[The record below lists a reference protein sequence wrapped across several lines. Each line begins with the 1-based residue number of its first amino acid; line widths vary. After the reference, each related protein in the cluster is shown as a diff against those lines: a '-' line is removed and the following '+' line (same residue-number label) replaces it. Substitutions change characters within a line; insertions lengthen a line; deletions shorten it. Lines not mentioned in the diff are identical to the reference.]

1 MADNRPRGRKRNVTG
16 GGSGVNLRGDGLGTG
31 PVGSGTSGR
40 GSSGSGQRN
49 GRGMGGLPLI
59 VLIIIALLGGGGSLG
74 GLLGGGS
81 GSSGGSS
88 GSYTPTGNNWNV
100 QEDYT
105 ASSGDSNFNFY
116 NSSYSGNGS
125 LSTGWTDENASQT
138 SLDTEV
144 ASGSREKFTKIK
156 GGGNDTVTIM
166 VYLCGTDLE
175 SRSGMGTSDLQEMA
189 AANIG
194 KKVNLLVYTGGC
206 SSWRNNIV
214 SSRVNQVYQVME
226 GGVKCLIKD
235 AGTASMTN
243 PDNLAGYIQWSAK
256 NFPADRYEL
265 ILWDHGSGSVSGYG
279 YDEKNKSSGSMTLS
293 GIQSALEKGGVKFD
307 FVGFDACLM
316 ATTETALMLSNYA
329 DYMVASEE
337 TEPGVGWFY
346 TDWLNALG
354 KNTSIPTVQLGQNII
369 DSFVET
375 CAVKCRGQK
384 TTLSM
389 VDLSELSNTVPSLL
403 GSFSK
408 AVSTQISDKNYQK
421 IAQARNQ
428 TREFAANT
436 RIDQVDLVHLALNT
450 GLKEGEALSKA
461 IRSAVKYN
469 RTSVNMS
476 NAYGL
481 SIYFPYRSSA
491 KYVDSMSK
499 TYSEIGMDADYTNCI
514 RQFASLQVSGQ
525 AAQGGS
531 GSAYDTLFG
540 DYAGGF
546 SGMDSTGTSDLISAL
561 LTGFLGG
568 DYSSVSGMSSS
579 GSSFLSDRA
588 LSEEDTLEYLKENH
602 FDATQ
607 LAWVTEDGKEKI
619 KLSDQQW
626 SMVTDLELNTF
637 YDTGKGYADMGLDN
651 VYEFDD
657 AGNLIADEGK
667 YWISINGQP
676 VAYYHIDTLD
686 DGTNY
691 TITGRVPC
699 MLNGQRSNLMLVFDN
714 EHEKGYVAGAFSDYS
729 KDDEID
735 VVGKEITELVA
746 GDVIEPLC
754 ELYDYSGNYN
764 DTYYLGNPL
773 EISSSAADLTIS
785 DTALGDGTAL
795 VTYRFTDMY
804 GANHWTQTIKR

>member
-1 MADNRPRGRKRNVTG
+1 MADNRPRGRKRNVTE

-40 GSSGSGQRN
+40 GSSGSGSGQRN

-74 GLLGGGS
+74 GLLGGG
-81 GSSGGSS
+81 GSSGGSYS
-88 GSYTPTGNNWNV
+88 STGNNWNV
-100 QEDYT
+100 DDNYT
-105 ASSGDSNFNFY
+105 SSSGDSNFNFY

-125 LSTGWTDENASQT
+125 LSTGWSDENASQT
-138 SLDTEV
+138 ALDTEV

-189 AANIG
+189 AANLG

-226 GGVKCLIKD
+226 GGVKCLVKD
-235 AGTASMTN
+235 AGTAAMTN
-243 PDNLAGYIQWSAK
+243 PDNLASYIQWAAK
-256 NFPADRYEL
+256 NYPANRYEL
-265 ILWDHGSGSVSGYG
+265 ILWDHGGGSVSGYG
-279 YDEKNKSSGSMTLS
+279 YDEKYRSSGSMTLS

-354 KNTSIPTVQLGQNII
+354 QNTSIPTVQLGQKIV

-384 TTLSM
+384 TTLSL

-408 AVSTQISDKNYQK
+408 AISTQISDKNYQQ

-450 GLKEGEALSKA
+450 GLKEGQSLSKA

-469 RTSVNMS
+469 RTSANMS

-499 TYSEIGMDADYTNCI
+499 TYNEIGMDADYTTCI

-525 AAQGGS
+525 AGS
-531 GSAYDTLFG
+531 GGTGSPYDSLFG
-540 DYAGGF
+540 DYAGQF
-546 SGMDSTGTSDLISAL
+546 SGASGSDANDLIGAL

-588 LSEEDTLEYLKENH
+588 LSEEDTLAYIQNHH

-619 KLSDQQW
+619 KLSEEQW
-626 SMVTDLELNTF
+626 GMVTDLELNTF
-637 YDTGKGYADMGLDN
+637 YDTGKGYADLGLDN
-651 VYEFDD
+651 VYEFDE

-667 YWISINGQP
+667 YWMSINGQP
-676 VAYYHIDTLD
+676 VAYYHMDTLD

-729 KDDEID
+729 KEDEVD
-735 VVGKEITELVA
+735 VVGKEITELVP

-754 ELYDYSGNYN
+754 DLYDYNGTYN

-773 EISSSAADLTIS
+773 EITTSAADLTIS
-785 DTALGDGTAL
+785 DTAIGDGTAL

-804 GANHWTQTIKR
+804 GANHWTQTIQR

>member
-1 MADNRPRGRKRNVTG
+1 MADNRPRGRKRNVTE

-40 GSSGSGQRN
+40 GSSGSGSGQRN

-74 GLLGGGS
+74 GLFGGGGS
-81 GSSGGSS
+81 SS
-88 GSYTPTGNNWNV
+88 GSYSSTGNNWNV
-100 QEDYT
+100 DDNYT
-105 ASSGDSNFNFY
+105 SSSGDSNFNFY

-125 LSTGWTDENASQT
+125 LSTGWSDENASQT
-138 SLDTEV
+138 ALDTEV

-175 SRSGMGTSDLQEMA
+175 SRSGMGTSDLQEMI
-189 AANIG
+189 AANLG
-194 KKVNLLVYTGGC
+194 EKVNLLVYTGGC
-206 SSWRNNIV
+206 SSWRNSVV

-235 AGTASMTN
+235 AGTSAMTN
-243 PDNLAGYIQWSAK
+243 PDNLASYIQWSAK

-265 ILWDHGSGSVSGYG
+265 ILWDHGGGSVSGYG
-279 YDEKNKSSGSMTLS
+279 YDEKYRNSGSMTLS

-354 KNTSIPTVQLGQNII
+354 QNTSIPTVQLGQKIV

-375 CAVKCRGQK
+375 CGVKCRGQK
-384 TTLSM
+384 TTLSL

-408 AVSTQISDKNYQK
+408 AISTQISDKNYQQ

-450 GLKEGEALSKA
+450 GLKEGQALSKA

-469 RTSVNMS
+469 RTSANMS

-499 TYSEIGMDADYTNCI
+499 TYNEIGMDADYTTCI

-525 AAQGGS
+525 ATQGGS
-531 GSAYDTLFG
+531 GSPYDTLFG
-540 DYAGGF
+540 DYAGSF
-546 SGMDSTGTSDLISAL
+546 SGMDSTGSSDLIGAL

-588 LSEEDTLEYLKENH
+588 LSEKDTLEYLQSHH

-619 KLSDQQW
+619 KLSQEQW
-626 SMVTDLELNTF
+626 GMVTDLELNTF
-637 YDTGKGYADMGLDN
+637 YDTGKGYADLGLDN
-651 VYEFDD
+651 VYEFDE

-676 VAYYHIDTLD
+676 VAYYHMDTLD

-729 KDDEID
+729 KDDEVD
-735 VVGKEITELVA
+735 VVGKEITELVP

-754 ELYDYSGNYN
+754 DLYDYSGNYN
-764 DTYYLGNPL
+764 DTYYIGNPL
-773 EISSSAADLTIS
+773 EITGSAADLTIS
-785 DTALGDGTAL
+785 DTAIGSGTAL

-804 GANHWTQTIKR
+804 GANHWTQTIQR

>member
-1 MADNRPRGRKRNVTG
+1 MADNRPRGRKRNVTE

-194 KKVNLLVYTGGC
+194 SKVNLLVYTGGC
-206 SSWRNNIV
+206 SSWRNIIV

-307 FVGFDACLM
+307 FIGFDACLM

-354 KNTSIPTVQLGQNII
+354 KNTSIPTVQLGQKIV

-375 CAVKCRGQK
+375 CGVKCRGQK
-384 TTLSM
+384 TTLSL

-408 AVSTQISDKNYQK
+408 AISTQISDKNYQK

-525 AAQGGS
+525 AAQGGT

-546 SGMDSTGTSDLISAL
+546 SGMDSTGTSDLIGAL

-568 DYSSVSGMSSS
+568 DYSSVSGMRSS
-579 GSSFLSDRA
+579 GASFLSDSA
-588 LSEEDTLEYLKENH
+588 LSEKDTLEYLQDHH

-607 LAWVTEDGKEKI
+607 LAWVTEDE
-619 KLSDQQW
+619 
-626 SMVTDLELNTF
+626 
-637 YDTGKGYADMGLDN
+637 
-651 VYEFDD
+651 
-657 AGNLIADEGK
+657 
-667 YWISINGQP
+667 
-676 VAYYHIDTLD
+676 
-686 DGTNY
+686 
-691 TITGRVPC
+691 RR
-699 MLNGQRSNLMLVFDN
+699 RSNF
-714 EHEKGYVAGAFSDYS
+714 
-729 KDDEID
+729 
-735 VVGKEITELVA
+735 
-746 GDVIEPLC
+746 P
-754 ELYDYSGNYN
+754 
-764 DTYYLGNPL
+764 
-773 EISSSAADLTIS
+773 ISSGVWSRIWNSTPSTIPEKDMLTWDSTMCMSSMRRAILLQMKES
-785 DTALGDGTAL
+785 TGSRST
-795 VTYRFTDMY
+795 VSPWRITT
-804 GANHWTQTIKR
+804 